1 MCLCCVCEMLSQCNE
16 ERICFFAVNII
27 TIFWTMSGFY
37 RSDPWKLLDSK
48 RLLPTVRG
56 YVGVLKAPLLGVWG
70 QSL

>member
-1 MCLCCVCEMLSQCNE
+1 MLCMWDVESVQWRKNL
-16 ERICFFAVNII
+16 CFFAVNII

-37 RSDPWKLLDSK
+37 RSDLWKLLDSK